1 MFPATGALTPALA
14 VVPDVILDVMLR
26 PPDHPAMASPKRDS
40 IYRDSGGNPG
50 SFEFNERVAAVFED
64 MIQRSVP
71 GYGRTL
77 AEIERLA
84 ARTVTPG
91 SVCYDLGCSLGAAT
105 LAMAHGIGN
114 GIGNGIANS
123 TGNGIAAGTAGDGT
137 RIVAVDN
144 SPAMIERCRQILDE
158 SDIGVP
164 VELRTEDVRE
174 TPVRDA
180 SLVVLNYTLQFVPG
194 DDRPDLL
201 ARIRAGMR
209 PGGILVLSEKIRLA
223 DPVLDALFV
232 ELHHDFKRSNAYTD
246 LEISRKR
253 AALEK
258 VLVPDTAETHLERL
272 RRAGFGHAACWMQ
285 ELNFASFV
293 AVA

>member
-1 MFPATGALTPALA
+1 MEG
-14 VVPDVILDVMLR
+14 
-26 PPDHPAMASPKRDS
+26 SKRDS
-40 IYRDSGGNPG
+40 IYRESGGNRG
-50 SFEFNERVAAVFED
+50 SFEFNERVAEVFGD
-64 MIQRSVP
+64 MIRRSVP

-84 ARTVTPG
+84 ARAVTPG
-91 SVCYDLGCSLGAAT
+91 STCYDLGCSLGAAT
-105 LAMAHGIGN
+105 LAIARGIRCDD
-114 GIGNGIANS
+114 A
-123 TGNGIAAGTAGDGT
+123 

-144 SPAMIERCRQILDE
+144 SPAMAERCRQILDE
-158 SDIGVP
+158 SGIGGTGVA
-164 VELRTEDVRE
+164 VELRTEDLRE

-194 DDRPDLL
+194 EDRPDLL
-201 ARIRAGMR
+201 ARIRDGMR
-209 PGGILVLSEKIRLA
+209 DGGILVLSEKIRFA
-223 DPVLDALFV
+223 DPVLDALFI
-232 ELHHDFKRSNAYTD
+232 ELHHDFKRSNAYSD

-258 VLVPDTAETHLERL
+258 VLVPDTADTHLERL